1 VAHAI
6 AATGG
11 LTEDTADVI
20 EIHRRGRY
28 QNGVNQ
34 LPGYPMQ
41 GSDGK
46 QIIRIPLRGSLPHGI
61 RAEDVILHAGDVV
74 FVPSRRHEV
83 FYVVGQLSSNNSVRF
98 TVGDRERELGVGF
111 ILARD
116 REIDVVTAVVMA
128 RYIDPIDSPTTAT
141 VQLCRLLRR
150 LAVQPDA
157 AFCLLIPTERSLQRS
172 RVRSRYNWE
181 TLDVLQQRCDEYRA
195 LGTELGVEILDGN
208 QPAASLAE
216 TPQSK
221 LEGLPA
227 RHVQA

>member
-1 VAHAI
+1 
-6 AATGG
+6 
-11 LTEDTADVI
+11 
-20 EIHRRGRY
+20 
-28 QNGVNQ
+28 
-34 LPGYPMQ
+34 
-41 GSDGK
+41 
-46 QIIRIPLRGSLPHGI
+46 
-61 RAEDVILHAGDVV
+61 
-74 FVPSRRHEV
+74 
-83 FYVVGQLSSNNSVRF
+83 
-98 TVGDRERELGVGF
+98 
-111 ILARD
+111 
-116 REIDVVTAVVMA
+116 MA

-157 AFCLLIPTERSLQRS
+157 AFCLMIPAEQSLQRS

-181 TLDVLQQRCDEYRA
+181 TLDEYQA

-221 LEGLPA
+221 LEGLWA

>member
-1 VAHAI
+1 
-6 AATGG
+6 
-11 LTEDTADVI
+11 
-20 EIHRRGRY
+20 
-28 QNGVNQ
+28 
-34 LPGYPMQ
+34 M
-41 GSDGK
+41 
-46 QIIRIPLRGSLPHGI
+46 
-61 RAEDVILHAGDVV
+61 V

-111 ILARD
+111 ILPRD

>member
-1 VAHAI
+1 
-6 AATGG
+6 
-11 LTEDTADVI
+11 
-20 EIHRRGRY
+20 
-28 QNGVNQ
+28 
-34 LPGYPMQ
+34 
-41 GSDGK
+41 
-46 QIIRIPLRGSLPHGI
+46 
-61 RAEDVILHAGDVV
+61 
-74 FVPSRRHEV
+74 
-83 FYVVGQLSSNNSVRF
+83 
-98 TVGDRERELGVGF
+98 
-111 ILARD
+111 
-116 REIDVVTAVVMA
+116 MA

-150 LAVQPDA
+150 LAVQPDS
-157 AFCLLIPTERSLQRS
+157 AFCLLIPAEQSLQRS

-227 RHVQA
+227 RHVQT